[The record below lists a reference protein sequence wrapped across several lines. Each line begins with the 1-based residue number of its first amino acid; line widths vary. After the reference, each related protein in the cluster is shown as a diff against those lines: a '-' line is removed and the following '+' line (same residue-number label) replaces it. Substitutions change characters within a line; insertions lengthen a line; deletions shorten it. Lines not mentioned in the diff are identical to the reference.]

1 MQKLLGRLKRSA
13 DAGSGNLNARTMAGR
28 KKISEDTVDRSQDII
43 KEHVEE
49 GASDSST
56 FYGDQLEEC
65 AMRSDG
71 VKFPPSAVE
80 VVNADAFTLARKIVF
95 ENPEAKGNVCVLN
108 LASDQFP
115 GGGWLWTLCTTQ
127 EEALCYSS
135 TLAVTLKKEY
145 YPWPNVGP
153 DSIAGVYSP
162 GVVIFKDDLDN
173 NCEDL
178 VPAERQVVSVVT
190 VAAPRHC
197 TLTADRLNFK
207 NPSHL
212 EDLKGKIRL
221 VYRMAAQHGK
231 TYLILGAMGCG
242 AYACP
247 PRLVAEHMKGILL
260 EPEFNGVF
268 ARVAFAV
275 YDKPGGPAHPP
286 SNFDIFSEVFKD
298 TNINAL

>member
-127 EEALCYSS
+127 VYLHRIISS
-135 TLAVTLKKEY
+135 T
-145 YPWPNVGP
+145 
-153 DSIAGVYSP
+153 
-162 GVVIFKDDLDN
+162 
-173 NCEDL
+173 
-178 VPAERQVVSVVT
+178 
-190 VAAPRHC
+190 
-197 TLTADRLNFK
+197 DRLSF
-207 NPSHL
+207 
-212 EDLKGKIRL
+212 
-221 VYRMAAQHGK
+221 Q
-231 TYLILGAMGCG
+231 
-242 AYACP
+242 
-247 PRLVAEHMKGILL
+247 
-260 EPEFNGVF
+260 
-268 ARVAFAV
+268 
-275 YDKPGGPAHPP
+275 
-286 SNFDIFSEVFKD
+286 
-298 TNINAL
+298 NAIVS